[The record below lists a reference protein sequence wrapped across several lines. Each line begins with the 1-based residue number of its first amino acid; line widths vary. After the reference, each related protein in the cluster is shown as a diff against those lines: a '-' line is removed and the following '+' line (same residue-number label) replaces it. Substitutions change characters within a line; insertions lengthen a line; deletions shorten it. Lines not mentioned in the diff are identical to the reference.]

1 MALIKFNPMAYIKYF
16 SLNAPMIIAAFIVM
30 SSAFNQ
36 DIKGIIF
43 MAGASVIMFI
53 GQFISSSLGR
63 KVPKNADLGACNLF
77 SSSGWGYEYSAPAP
91 NALFLAFAASYL
103 IIGMAVHHN
112 FNWALFG
119 MLLVVLIVNAFFRVQ
134 LLNCGTNIDILF
146 GWAFGIIG
154 GVVWYGLMSFI
165 ESQHDG
171 ALSLTYF
178 GSDSGTN
185 KCKITNKKFKCK
197 KL

>member
-43 MAGASVIMFI
+43 MAGASIIMFI

-77 SSSGWGYEYSAPAP
+77 SSFSNSSTHRSLIWGFRKVMRVACGY
-91 NALFLAFAASYL
+91 AFILSDTL
-103 IIGMAVHHN
+103 ENSIEG
-112 FNWALFG
+112 L
-119 MLLVVLIVNAFFRVQ
+119 Q
-134 LLNCGTNIDILF
+134 PDI
-146 GWAFGIIG
+146 
-154 GVVWYGLMSFI
+154 
-165 ESQHDG
+165 
-171 ALSLTYF
+171 
-178 GSDSGTN
+178 
-185 KCKITNKKFKCK
+185 KKIKKIKNKKFLCIY
-197 KL
+197 